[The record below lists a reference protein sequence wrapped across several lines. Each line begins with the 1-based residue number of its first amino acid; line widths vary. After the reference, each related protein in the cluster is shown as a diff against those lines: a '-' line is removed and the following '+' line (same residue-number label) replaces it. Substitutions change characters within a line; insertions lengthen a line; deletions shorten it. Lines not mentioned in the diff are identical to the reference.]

1 MTVAGGTIHEPTY
14 YEILGV
20 SEHADK
26 DEIRAAWLPLIQSIH
41 PDRESDQQAREEAT
55 RQSALVNEAYNTLK
69 NPRQRARYDAELQRQ
84 RDDWQQAPPEDES
97 SREGYRAQTA
107 EDLYEEHLTEE
118 EEQELWERIQREAEE
133 EAEAAWARYENPP
146 LRERLSEALSELSD
160 YHLEKVK
167 LKGYAQDSFWA
178 QLELRRQRPDTS
190 LLINKPVLTAIMA
203 SLALGELLVLG
214 ADLLYGAPVLLLAMA
229 AAFVMDYILTAAGAR
244 PLRYLAAKAG
254 SAVALTEGQKLA
266 AIVTLPVRA
275 VWAGV
280 VGFFGAG
287 LAVAFASSLA
297 GIVAPTDIFR
307 SVASQVLLL
316 IPVVWTLVVLALWA
330 KKALTVGSTT
340 DEDPE
345 GN

>member
-20 SEHADK
+20 SEDADK

-41 PDRESDQQAREEAT
+41 PDHESDQQAREEAT

-69 NPRQRARYDAELQRQ
+69 NPRQRARYDAELQR
-84 RDDWQQAPPEDES
+84 RREDWQQARPKDQS
-97 SREGYRAQTA
+97 SPEGYRHQTA

-146 LRERLSEALSELSD
+146 LRERLAAALSELRD
-160 YHLEKVK
+160 YDLEKVK
-167 LKGYAQDSFWA
+167 LKGYARDSFSA
-178 QLELRRQRPDTS
+178 QLELRRQRPEAS
-190 LLINKPVLTAIMA
+190 LIFNKPVMNAIMA

-214 ADLLYGAPVLLLAMA
+214 ADLIYGAPVLLLAMA
-229 AAFVMDYILTAAGAR
+229 AALVLDYLLTASGAR
-244 PLRYLAAKAG
+244 PLRYLATKAG
-254 SAVALTEGQKLA
+254 SAVVLTEGQKLA
-266 AIVTLPVRA
+266 AALTLAVRA

-280 VGFFGAG
+280 AAFFGAG

-297 GIVAPTDIFR
+297 GVVAPVEIFR
-307 SVASQVLLL
+307 SVATQALVLVP
-316 IPVVWTLVVLALWA
+316 IVWTIVVLALWA
-330 KKALTVGSTT
+330 KKALTNDSTA
-340 DEDPE
+340 DDPE